1 MVDPEYPVIRAVG
14 SPLTRDM
21 LKPLDARCR
30 VVQFRSM
37 LAEADFAQL
46 AEFMSGYPDVLF
58 RAYGSYDGSITN
70 LDFLRYFPKLR
81 HFAADALYHSLASLD
96 GLAFLPADLNS
107 LSIGWTKRRLSLAGL
122 GRFHQLETLHLEG
135 QTKDIEVLREVRSL
149 RHLTLRSITLPDLSL
164 LEPLKQL
171 RALALKLGGT
181 KNLDLLP
188 RMGSL
193 RYLELWMVKG
203 LSDVGAV
210 GELSKLKYL
219 FLQSMKNVTA
229 LPDLDRGSEL
239 RGVHLETMKG
249 LKDLTP
255 LGVLTHLEQL
265 AVYDMSH
272 LQPADF
278 QFLIGHPSLTE
289 LSTGLGS
296 KKKHQALAEMFDLP
310 RVSSSKRDWI
320 EDATGGPAH

>member
-1 MVDPEYPVIRAVG
+1 
-14 SPLTRDM
+14 M
-21 LKPLDARCR
+21 LGE
-30 VVQFRSM
+30 S
-37 LAEADFAQL
+37 DFARL
-46 AEFMSGYPDVLF
+46 AEFISEYPDVLL

-70 LDFLRYFPKLR
+70 LDFLRYFSSLR
-81 HFAADALYHSLASLD
+81 HFAADTLYQSLTSLD

-107 LSIGWTKRRLSLAGL
+107 LSIGWTKKRLSLAGL

-135 QTKDIEVLREVRSL
+135 QTKDIEVLGELRNL

-164 LEPLKQL
+164 LEPLRQL

-188 RMGSL
+188 RIGSL

-203 LSDVGAV
+203 LSDVGTV
-210 GELSKLKYL
+210 GELPKLRYL

-229 LPDLDRGSEL
+229 LPDLERASDL
-239 RGVHLETMKG
+239 REVHLETMKG
-249 LKDLTP
+249 LRDLTP
-255 LGVLTHLEQL
+255 LGALRHLEQL
-265 AVYDMSH
+265 AVYDMSQ

-278 QFLIGHPSLTE
+278 QFLVGHPSLTE
-289 LSTGLGS
+289 FSVGLGS
-296 KKKHQALAEMFDLP
+296 KKKNQALAEMFDLP